1 MAINKLSNR
10 FINQSWDHGGYFVEL
25 PPRKPYFDLAETPKE
40 LFCLTAKE
48 IACANYGW
56 IMRFYINDVS

>member
-10 FINQSWDHGGYFVEL
+10 FLNHSWYHGVYFVESS
-25 PPRKPYFDLAETPKE
+25 PPKPYFDPAETPKE